1 MSIFRKI
8 RKDWQIDQ
16 VLDRLDAGLI
26 SDAEAGEQIQLIEE
40 RFDRA
45 RRRREN
51 IG

>member
-40 RFDRA
+40 RFERA